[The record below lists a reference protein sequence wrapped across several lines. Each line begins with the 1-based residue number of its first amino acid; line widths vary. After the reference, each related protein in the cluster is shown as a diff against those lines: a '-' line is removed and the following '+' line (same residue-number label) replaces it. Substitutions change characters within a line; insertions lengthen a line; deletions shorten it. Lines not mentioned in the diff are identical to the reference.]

1 MSAPLSK
8 LHVRFIQSQKNF
20 TLVKGDTKQKLPL
33 SQLYVKDNNFFYFIN
48 TDQPIQESQN
58 ISILF
63 NEKTHALQTLECG
76 VNKQEILADSEE
88 FEDALLFFNVEESK
102 VTQLF
107 LLEITS
113 LVQK

>member
-1 MSAPLSK
+1 MSAQLSK

-20 TLVKGDTKQKLPL
+20 TLLQGDSKQKLPL

-48 TDQPIQESQN
+48 TGKAIQENQN

-63 NEKTHALQTLECG
+63 KEKTHALQTLECG
-76 VNKQEILADSEE
+76 VNKQEISAGSEE
-88 FEDALLFFNVEESK
+88 FEDALLFFNEEESK

-107 LLEITS
+107 LLEISS
-113 LVQK
+113 LEQK